1 MVVWHACI
9 QYHLNSIV
17 YHLRHCSSHTI
28 QQLIVVCSCVY
39 VLDVYNIIICP
50 TEWLWWNIVWIV
62 VCYARMYPI
71 LSPQYH
77 ILPTQLKKCRSAHN
91 ITVDCH
97 IYLCISFWM
106 WLDIVYALHKLFCIY
121 AVIHFTCIF
130 ILSEKQI

>member
-50 TEWLWWNIVWIV
+50 TE
-62 VCYARMYPI
+62 
-71 LSPQYH
+71 
-77 ILPTQLKKCRSAHN
+77 
-91 ITVDCH
+91 
-97 IYLCISFWM
+97 
-106 WLDIVYALHKLFCIY
+106 
-121 AVIHFTCIF
+121 
-130 ILSEKQI
+130 